1 MIDDVMLEAEDK
13 MERALEAAK
22 HELAA
27 IRTGRTALEVLGM
40 DTEKAKEISEFY
52 YHRDRHATQ
61 QMAEAYDPN
70 LPRFGNERMAAIA
83 KVNRAITREMIAK
96 LLRGEPVDWQPR
108 EDSVTRHKG

>member
-1 MIDDVMLEAEDK
+1 
-13 MERALEAAK
+13 
-22 HELAA
+22 
-27 IRTGRTALEVLGM
+27 
-40 DTEKAKEISEFY
+40 
-52 YHRDRHATQ
+52 
-61 QMAEAYDPN
+61 MAEAYDPN